1 MIDGIDRIDV
11 KQLVGCGAKLCFV
24 HVETSERPRAIQGN
38 SYLFAASKLTQLS
51 ASPTLVTLRNF
62 QLSLTRL
69 AW

>member
-38 SYLFAASKLTQLS
+38 SYSICCFQAK
-51 ASPTLVTLRNF
+51 PTLGIPYLGN
-62 QLSLTRL
+62 
-69 AW
+69 A